1 MSLPDR
7 PFPLLA
13 IIWRT
18 CSLCLLR
25 LRARRPIIDQEMMAA
40 RVPPTNMMVT
50 MRPDVVSL
58 SSFFMHEF
66 APAVGEK
73 QRSPGAQ
80 DDVAVTVGRQENVLP
95 WLTEHAD
102 VAKVLVI

>member
-1 MSLPDR
+1 
-7 PFPLLA
+7 
-13 IIWRT
+13 
-18 CSLCLLR
+18 
-25 LRARRPIIDQEMMAA
+25 
-40 RVPPTNMMVT
+40 
-50 MRPDVVSL
+50 
-58 SSFFMHEF
+58 MHEF